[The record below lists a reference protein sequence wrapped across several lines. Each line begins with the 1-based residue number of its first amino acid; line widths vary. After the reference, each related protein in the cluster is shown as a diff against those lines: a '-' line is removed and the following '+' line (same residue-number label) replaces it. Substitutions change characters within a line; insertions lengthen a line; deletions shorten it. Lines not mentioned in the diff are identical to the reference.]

1 MATMSII
8 TTPQNQTITIFRNI
22 RYIFSLRQGRQ
33 GRDAVMM
40 ETVLEPG
47 DIIVWYV
54 VWIPLSLQTTT
65 DFYFRYESHAL
76 SVPLYDA
83 HYDAPVCSAHVR

>member
-1 MATMSII
+1 
-8 TTPQNQTITIFRNI
+8 
-22 RYIFSLRQGRQ
+22 
-33 GRDAVMM
+33 MM

-65 DFYFRYESHAL
+65 VLYFRYELHTL

-83 HYDAPVCSAHVR
+83 HYDAPM